1 MIVEWALN
9 GHLMSIFSLVA
20 LYLAMLFVLKKYA
33 NFIELIKKIKL
44 IAPLIF
50 MFIFNTLFTGVILF
64 IVSEKS
70 FSFNVLFMIIA
81 LLVVFILEIKR
92 YKKQKVITS
101 YNYLSQVEFIDFATK
116 VYILDILI
124 FALIYLTNF

>member
-1 MIVEWALN
+1 
-9 GHLMSIFSLVA
+9 
-20 LYLAMLFVLKKYA
+20 MLFVLKKYI

-64 IVSEKS
+64 ILSKKS
-70 FSFNVLFMIIA
+70 FSFDILLMIIA

-101 YNYLSQVEFIDFATK
+101 YNYIAQVEFINFARK
-116 VYILDILI
+116 VYIIDILI
-124 FALIYLTNF
+124 FLFVYIIV

>member
-1 MIVEWALN
+1 MTFNWALN
-9 GHLMSIFSLVA
+9 GHLISLASLVF
-20 LYLAMLFVLKKYA
+20 LYLSMLFVLKKYI

-64 IVSEKS
+64 ILSKKS
-70 FSFNVLFMIIA
+70 FSFDILLMIIA

-101 YNYLSQVEFIDFATK
+101 YNYIAQVEFINFARK
-116 VYILDILI
+116 VYIIDILI
-124 FALIYLTNF
+124 FLFVYIIV